1 MERKN
6 LKTEGEE
13 GMNFLKTTIVLVA
26 IVVAVFTA
34 FVYLGIYNVAATKPH
49 TELASKVFEVVR
61 TRSIQVR
68 AKNITLPSSSDNDI
82 ITGAHHYEEMCVTC
96 HGGPGI
102 NPSEIGK
109 GLNPK
114 PPNLGKSAKRWNSKE
129 LFWILKH
136 GIKMTGM
143 PAFGPTHTDKELWS
157 IVAFIERLPEISEEE
172 YKNMLEKSNYK
183 EHDNNHLHNH
193 SDSVHTH

>member
-1 MERKN
+1 
-6 LKTEGEE
+6 
-13 GMNFLKTTIVLVA
+13 MNFLKTTIVLVVV
-26 IVVAVFTA
+26 IVVAVFTV

-49 TELASKVFEVVR
+49 TELASKVFEVVK

-68 AKNITLPSSSDNDI
+68 AKNITPPSSSDNDI
-82 ITGAHHYEEMCVTC
+82 IKGAHYYEEMCATC
-96 HGGPGI
+96 HGAPGI

-114 PPNLGKSAKRWNSKE
+114 PPDLEKSAGRWNSKE

-172 YKNMLEKSNYK
+172 YKNMLGKSNYK
-183 EHDNNHLHNH
+183 EHDDNNHHHNH
-193 SDSVHTH
+193 RDNIHTH